1 MAEGSEDRRGG
12 KIKFRKAILAIP
24 RHTSEKTGLIDEPKD
39 TVDIAVLK
47 EERKEKKK
55 RKEKE
60 IWHESLF
67 VFPNDSILCI
77 VAFLRLQ
84 N

>member
-1 MAEGSEDRRGG
+1 MAEGSEDRRGV

-39 TVDIAVLK
+39 TVYIAVLK

-55 RKEKE
+55 EKKKKFGMN
-60 IWHESLF
+60 LF
-67 VFPNDSILCI
+67 LCSQMT
-77 VAFLRLQ
+77 AFYALLLS
-84 N
+84 

>member
-1 MAEGSEDRRGG
+1 MAEGSEDRRGV

-55 RKEKE
+55 EKKKKFGMN
-60 IWHESLF
+60 LF
-67 VFPNDSILCI
+67 LCSQMT
-77 VAFLRLQ
+77 AFYALLLS
-84 N
+84 